1 MSKKSGSGSGA
12 KKNGSGSGSAGS
24 SAAKTSSAVKT
35 QPAKPERW
43 GDEPSEHDY
52 PAAASYL
59 SLICD
64 PTEVRRLVTAL
75 KAAPIVHYQAKDL
88 LRSSGLALLPA
99 DNFHV
104 ASDLAKVAHGERLSP
119 VLLMRG
125 DFRRGVPLTIA
136 DGYHRVC
143 ASYHLDED
151 AEIPCHLVDHKGPTA
166 VPGFR
171 LGSGVDAGAGPADAG
186 SGPGATGA
194 DASAG
199 AEPGAGVETGAV
211 VGTGTGT
218 APGTPAGSG
227 AGVGVGTGTPAG
239 AGGASGTGSLGASA
253 EPGRT

>member
-143 ASYHLDED
+143 ASYHLDEN

-171 LGSGVDAGAGPADAG
+171 LGSGADAG
-186 SGPGATGA
+186 TGPETGSGVGA
-194 DASAG
+194 
-199 AEPGAGVETGAV
+199 AGVGGAI
-211 VGTGTGT
+211 
-218 APGTPAGSG
+218 AEAGSG
-227 AGVGVGTGTPAG
+227 AGVGTEGGVGTG
-239 AGGASGTGSLGASA
+239 SGTGAGSPTGAGSGSGAGSPGASEA
-253 EPGRT
+253 PGGG

>member
-24 SAAKTSSAVKT
+24 PAAKTSPAVKT
-35 QPAKPERW
+35 QPVKPERW

-75 KAAPIVHYQAKDL
+75 KAAPIVHHQAKDL
-88 LRSSGLALLPA
+88 LRASGLALLPT

-143 ASYHLDED
+143 ASYHLDENAD
-151 AEIPCHLVDHKGPTA
+151 IPCHLVDHKGPTA

-171 LGSGVDAGAGPADAG
+171 LGSGVEAG
-186 SGPGATGA
+186 SGPDAGTGSGPETA
-194 DASAG
+194 IGAG
-199 AEPGAGVETGAV
+199 A
-211 VGTGTGT
+211 GTGTGI
-218 APGTPAGSG
+218 PAGP
-227 AGVGVGTGTPAG
+227 GTGTGAPAG
-239 AGGASGTGSLGASA
+239 AGTGSGTGSPGGSA
-253 EPGRT
+253 APEGL

>member
-24 SAAKTSSAVKT
+24 PAAKTSPAVKT
-35 QPAKPERW
+35 QPVKPERW

-88 LRSSGLALLPA
+88 LRSSGLALLPT

-104 ASDLAKVAHGERLSP
+104 ASDLAKVARGERLSP

-143 ASYHLDED
+143 ASYHLDEN

-171 LGSGVDAGAGPADAG
+171 LGSGADAG
-186 SGPGATGA
+186 TGPETGSGVGA
-194 DASAG
+194 
-199 AEPGAGVETGAV
+199 AGVGGAI
-211 VGTGTGT
+211 
-218 APGTPAGSG
+218 AEAGSG
-227 AGVGVGTGTPAG
+227 AGVGTEGGVGTG
-239 AGGASGTGSLGASA
+239 SGTGAGSPTGAGSGSGAGSPGASEA
-253 EPGRT
+253 PGGG